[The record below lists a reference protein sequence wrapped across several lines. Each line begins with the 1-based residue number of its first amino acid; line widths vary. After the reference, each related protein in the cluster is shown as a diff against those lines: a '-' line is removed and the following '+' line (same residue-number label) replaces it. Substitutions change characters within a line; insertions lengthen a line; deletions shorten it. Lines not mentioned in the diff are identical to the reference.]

1 MKTRIAEL
9 FGIER
14 PIVPGGKHFVGLAT
28 DAGAWSCG
36 VVVGLI
42 NDIPT
47 VAELLDRIAAEA
59 DAIVTNRLASFNR

>member
-1 MKTRIAEL
+1 MKSRITKF

-14 PIVPGGKHFVGLAT
+14 QIVQGGKHFVGLST
-28 DAGAWSCG
+28 GAGAWSRG

-47 VAELLDRIAAEA
+47 VAELLDRIAVEA
-59 DAIVTNRLASFNR
+59 DSIVTNRFVSFNR